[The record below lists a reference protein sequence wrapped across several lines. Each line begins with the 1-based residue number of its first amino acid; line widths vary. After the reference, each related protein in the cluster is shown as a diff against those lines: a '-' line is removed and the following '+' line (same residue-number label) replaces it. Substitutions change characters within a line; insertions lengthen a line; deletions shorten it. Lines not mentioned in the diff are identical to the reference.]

1 MYRNLLDPY
10 ILTTKDKKKKSR
22 KQFHSQFQQQQ
33 QKNIEVKNLF
43 SENYEMLVIGT
54 EDDTNRLNDM
64 PHSWIGR
71 IIIVKT
77 TKLCKVTYRF
87 DAISIKLPMAFFTE
101 LDRTKINTSCM
112 KHKRLCIAKFLQ

>member
-33 QKNIEVKNLF
+33 QQQKNIEVKNLF

-54 EDDTNRLNDM
+54 EDDTD
-64 PHSWIGR
+64 
-71 IIIVKT
+71 
-77 TKLCKVTYRF
+77 
-87 DAISIKLPMAFFTE
+87 
-101 LDRTKINTSCM
+101 
-112 KHKRLCIAKFLQ
+112 